1 MVKIIVLITLTKEK
15 CKNSVEKKNQKS
27 KITPYKKKVKYKTK
41 YHNMK
46 KAKKKKRKT
55 KVEQDK

>member
-1 MVKIIVLITLTKEK
+1 MVRIIVLITLTKEK

-27 KITPYKKKVKYKTK
+27 KITPYKKKVKNKTK

-46 KAKKKKRKT
+46 KAKKKRKT